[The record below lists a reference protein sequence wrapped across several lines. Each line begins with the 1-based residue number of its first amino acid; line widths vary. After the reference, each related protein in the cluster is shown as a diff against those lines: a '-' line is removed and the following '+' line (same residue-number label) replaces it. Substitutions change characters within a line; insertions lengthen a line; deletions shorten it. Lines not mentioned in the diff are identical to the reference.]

1 MSAGDHLDDDPSI
14 FHPLDRLVP
23 GVDGEL
29 ITNRLL
35 DRDLAAL
42 PYLAAHLGLIV
53 AIHIASVN
61 PYATAGSRRNLKYD
75 HSPPVVIMNTT
86 TVASTTWTFV
96 CSIAD
101 TYA

>member
-1 MSAGDHLDDDPSI
+1 MTAGDQLDDDPPV
-14 FHPLDRLVP
+14 FYPLDRLVT
-23 GVDGEL
+23 GVDGEF

-35 DRDLAAL
+35 DRDLTAL
-42 PYLAAHLGLIV
+42 PYPAAHLGSSV
-53 AIHIASVN
+53 AIHIAAVN
-61 PYATAGSRRNLKYD
+61 PYAVAGSRRNLKYD
-75 HSPPVVIMNTT
+75 HKPPVVIMNTT